1 MNGKHRTGTVL
12 RLAIALGLVFLAGNA
27 VAGGK
32 TDAGESKANAKTDIV
47 LMIETA
53 SSPLNKEKII
63 PKLREKFPDIN
74 FISKPKDDSQIEKAV
89 KTTFIGGDAID
100 IVGYWPNQMRIFT
113 ESNMALDLTPYLD
126 ADPQWKGVWSPGA
139 VESGKI
145 DGKYVAVSYR
155 TTYPLIQINK
165 SLFEKAGVPVK
176 DKWTWAE
183 FVDACRKIQANT
195 DAFPFGINSVW
206 GCWLVRNGL
215 LQIWDTEAEMEAFNR
230 GDVSFTDS
238 RVKKVFAD
246 VDALYKSNYIYPG
259 EGALTASNDQ
269 VLSAFARGR
278 VAMIGNVNGNA
289 MKTVKDTVAG
299 AFEVVTVSWPNMGSP
314 SSFRLLGGNDGYFVP
329 ANTKNPAKTVEVL
342 KYLTSVEIL
351 QLWADD
357 GKIVPSGKVTSSDA
371 NYAAYGKDASSVVAT
386 EIIQISS
393 EINDYIVNNIPAN
406 YVLYGERALAEL
418 EDIRKTIKK

>member
-1 MNGKHRTGTVL
+1 MK
-12 RLAIALGLVFLAGNA
+12 
-27 VAGGK
+27 
-32 TDAGESKANAKTDIV
+32 
-47 LMIETA
+47 
-53 SSPLNKEKII
+53 
-63 PKLREKFPDIN
+63 
-74 FISKPKDDSQIEKAV
+74 
-89 KTTFIGGDAID
+89 
-100 IVGYWPNQMRIFT
+100 IFT
-113 ESNMALDLTPYLD
+113 ESNMALDLTPYLN
-126 ADPQWKGVWSPGA
+126 ADSQWKSVWSPGA
-139 VESGKI
+139 IESGNI

-176 DKWTWAE
+176 DKWTWNE
-183 FVDACRKIQANT
+183 FVDACNKIKANT
-195 DAFPFGINSVW
+195 DVFPFGINSVW

-215 LQIWDTEAEMEAFNR
+215 LQIWDAEEEMEAFNR
-230 GDVSFTDS
+230 GDISFSDS
-238 RVKKVFAD
+238 RVKKVFEN

-259 EGALTASNDQ
+259 EGALTTSNDQ

-299 AFEVVTVSWPNMGSP
+299 AFEVATVSWPNMGNP
-314 SSFRLLGGNDGYFVP
+314 ASFRLLGGNDGYFIP
-329 ANTKNPAKTVEVL
+329 ANTKNPDKTVEVL
-342 KYLTSVEIL
+342 KYLTSFEIL

-357 GKIVPSGKVTSSDA
+357 GKIVPSGKVVSSDA

-393 EINDYIVNNIPAN
+393 EINDYIVNNTPAN
-406 YVLYGERALAEL
+406 YVLYGEKSLAEL